1 MKGTKLVGTKKYRF
15 TSLAELHC
23 PAADTKHLIYEKN
36 HLTCPIKGQAPPL
49 APFFLAEKLFLSI

>member
-1 MKGTKLVGTKKYRF
+1 MEGTKLVGTKKYRD

-36 HLTCPIKGQAPPL
+36 HLIWPIKGQAPPPL
-49 APFFLAEKLFLSI
+49 RRFS